1 MSILLAFLHHLAA
14 FTLFSFLIVEF
25 MLLKG
30 ELTLARAKQVILA
43 DTIYGA
49 SAGVI
54 LVVGLLRVMYFEK
67 GTVYYA
73 HSTPFVIKLS
83 VFILV
88 GLLSIYPTL
97 EFLTWRKSIK
107 QGQIPAISDTKVKKI
122 RMIMHWQLLGLT
134 IILLCAAMMAKG
146 VG

>member
-1 MSILLAFLHHLAA
+1 MSILFALLHHLAA
-14 FTLFSFLIVEF
+14 FTLFSFLTVEF

-54 LVVGLLRVMYFEK
+54 LVIGLLRVIYFEK
-67 GTVYYA
+67 GTDYYA
-73 HSTPFVIKLS
+73 HSIPFVIKLS
-83 VFILV
+83 TFILV

-97 EFLTWRKSIK
+97 EFMSWRSSVR
-107 QGQIPAISDTKVKKI
+107 QGQVPTISDAKIKKI
-122 RMIMHWQLLGLT
+122 RMLMHWELIGLT
-134 IILLCAAMMAKG
+134 IILLCAAMMA
-146 VG
+146 